1 MLDIL
6 SYSVTPFGYVMV
18 MFDLM
23 VQQTRGVAIS
33 GLCRGELA
41 DVIEGAGR
49 AIAALTSLQT
59 RCATAIEGL
68 DDGGVNSKTVL
79 REAGRMSTRAANSV
93 AKTAAGLAEM
103 PKLAE
108 SLAGG
113 AITAEHAAVAVAA
126 AAKTS
131 PEQVD
136 DELLKLAE
144 TSSVDVFAQQSRRW
158 VNRNQED
165 DGADAYAAQ
174 RRNRSVK
181 HWVNDEGMGVLL
193 AELDPTSYQ
202 QVQKAINVE
211 YDRLWRDD
219 GGRDGSPDGVRTP
232 TQRLADAFV
241 ALITDPGRRGP
252 GSARM
257 QLTAVVDVERLQSN
271 DLSSGPSSGPIG
283 VAEIVGGEALPQTV
297 LERLMCMATVTG
309 VVFDGKGQPIWVGHD
324 HRHATEAQV
333 KAIIAR
339 DRHCTG
345 CAADAD
351 RCEIHHIVP
360 WERGG
365 RTDIDNMCLA
375 CSACHHNIHDRGY
388 IVTKTNTGYRI
399 VGPNAPPRAHDAHDQ
414 IRQKSRSMK
423 SLLPQKMA
431 RLS

>member
-1 MLDIL
+1 
-6 SYSVTPFGYVMV
+6 

-23 VQQTRGVAIS
+23 VQQVRGVVTS
-33 GLCRGELA
+33 GLSRGELA
-41 DVIEGAGR
+41 GVVEGAGR
-49 AIAALTSLQT
+49 VIAALTSLQT

-93 AKTAAGLAEM
+93 ARTAAGLTEM

-131 PEQVD
+131 AEQAD
-136 DELLKLAE
+136 DELLRLAE

-158 VNRNQED
+158 ANRNQPD
-165 DGADAYAAQ
+165 DGADAHEAQ
-174 RRNRSVK
+174 RRRRSVK

-193 AELDPTSYQ
+193 AELDQTSYQ

-219 GGRDGSPDGVRTP
+219 GGRDGSPDDVRTP
-232 TQRLADAFV
+232 AQRLADAFV
-241 ALITDPGRRGP
+241 ALITAPGGRGP

-257 QLTAVVDVERLQSN
+257 QLTAVVDVERLQGN
-271 DLSSGPSSGPIG
+271 DRSGGPIG

-297 LERLMCMATVTG
+297 LERLMCMATVAG
-309 VVFDGKGQPIWVGHD
+309 VVFDGKGQPIWVGRD

-345 CAADAD
+345 CAAGAD

-360 WERGG
+360 WEHGG

-388 IVTKTNTGYRI
+388 TVTKTNTGYKI
-399 VGPNAPPRAHDAHDQ
+399 INPNNPPQGP
-414 IRQKSRSMK
+414 
-423 SLLPQKMA
+423 
-431 RLS
+431 